1 MANFVVLVAHS
12 DPQVLQQIK
21 ANLTPLQH
29 IFEICCVKTMR
40 HCKSKLAQYQ
50 LNQQAVACLICSP
63 SLLASCDKLGVDEY
77 DSPSKSPVR
86 RILVG
91 EVDDVEA
98 LINWLNTSQIHQ
110 FIYQAKVADDILDG
124 VKKQLCHFVINENL
138 PIAQYLQHIE
148 TDDILTNQLVKQNKK
163 LQHGFLDYTRYSDE
177 ELSKVVIDSLYYIF
191 EHDDEEHV
199 CRRYSAGHLLTQ
211 EGKTNDVLWFIA
223 SGEVVLKKLNS
234 VGEQQQVTVMR
245 AGSMVGGMSFI
256 TGEAAFTTGITLT
269 PTEVIKL
276 DKTKFADVMKSHQA
290 LLAPF
295 TNLLLRNFN
304 RRLQSSIST
313 KLQLEET
320 MLSLDAAHQQLLE
333 TEKMA
338 VLGQLIAGVAHE
350 LNNPVAAILRGAE
363 TLKSKVPYLLAN
375 EADTHLRQLGSETLD
390 NAMHLTPMSTALIRQ
405 KTKQAQ
411 ERFPSQLLAKKAV
424 KMGLDDNARYQA
436 YCTQTKADSSTLI
449 NDLDNYY
456 QVGNFLRSIDVCA
469 KRIADLV
476 KGLKHYAGQ
485 DTAQA
490 QFVDLRLGIEETL
503 VIFENR
509 LKQFEVI
516 KHYHDIPDVQCH
528 AIELQQVW
536 TNFVANAIDAIGTK
550 GIITITTD
558 TIEYRGQAGVK
569 ISFED
574 NGPGIS
580 ADKLNKIFDLN
591 FTTKREGHFG
601 LGIGLT
607 VCQQIIARHHG
618 EINVCSE
625 LGEFTRFEVLL
636 PVANA
641 NIKQQRAGQ

>member
-1 MANFVVLVAHS
+1 MANFVVLVVHS
-12 DPQVLQQIK
+12 DPQILQQIK
-21 ANLTPLQH
+21 ASLTPLYQH
-29 IFEICCVKTMR
+29 FEICCVKTVR

-63 SLLASCDKLGVDEY
+63 SLLASCEKLGVDEY
-77 DSPSKSPVR
+77 EGPNKPTVR

-91 EVDDVEA
+91 EVEDVEA
-98 LINWLNTSQIHQ
+98 LINWLNSSQIHQ
-110 FIYQAKVADDILDG
+110 FIYQNKVEQEILNG
-124 VKKQLCHFVINENL
+124 VKKQLCHFAISENL
-138 PIAQYLQHIE
+138 PIAQYLQSIE
-148 TDDILTNQLVKQNKK
+148 IDNILTNQLIKQNKK
-163 LQHGFLDYTRYSDE
+163 LQHGFFDYTRYSDE

-191 EHDDEEHV
+191 EHNDDHHV
-199 CRRYSAGHLLTQ
+199 CRRYSANHLLTQ
-211 EGKTNDVLWFIA
+211 EGNTNDVLWFIA
-223 SGEVVLKKLNS
+223 SGEVMLKKLNS

-256 TGEAAFTTGITLT
+256 TGEPAFTTGITLT

-276 DKTKFADVMKSHQA
+276 DKNKFAEVMKSHQA

-363 TLKSKVPYLLAN
+363 TLKNKVPHLLAN
-375 EADTHLRQLGSETLD
+375 ETEVAIRKLGSATLD
-390 NAMHLTPMSTALIRQ
+390 SAMHLTPMSTALIRQ

-411 ERFPSQLLAKKAV
+411 EHFPSQLLAKKAV
-424 KMGLDDNARYQA
+424 KMGLDDNDNYQN
-436 YCTQTKADSSTLI
+436 YCAQNKVDSAALI
-449 NDLDNYY
+449 NELDNYY

-516 KHYHDIPDVQCH
+516 KHYHDIPSVQCH

-536 TNFVANAIDAIGTK
+536 TNFVANSIDAIGSK
-550 GIITITTD
+550 GTLTITTR
-558 TIEYRGQAGVK
+558 TIDYRGQAGVK
-569 ISFED
+569 ICFED

-580 ADKLNKIFDLN
+580 GDKINKIFDLN

-625 LGEFTRFEVLL
+625 IGEFTRFEVLL